1 MKHLLTYFLY
11 EHTWDPQLSSLVH
24 SSFSLHAYQMNTIWC
39 NKFSMCFILVQ
50 TLHQTTIMNFHQH
63 KKQFL
68 PKTFSQ
74 TKHLGTCSQH
84 RFLFGNGKNGNW
96 IWMPYLNILTWGLGE
111 TNITLVFMSISTL
124 KGVGSWTCAR
134 SCWSSPCLLKFASSI
149 LWKIQNIRLNEVFY
163 KKI

>member
-1 MKHLLTYFLY
+1 
-11 EHTWDPQLSSLVH
+11 
-24 SSFSLHAYQMNTIWC
+24 MNTIWC

-74 TKHLGTCSQH
+74 TKHLGTSSQH

-149 LWKIQNIRLNEVFY
+149 LWIILSIRLNEFLFT
-163 KKI
+163 KIYT